1 MDLRS
6 SHSSAGRR
14 VGRPLIE
21 DDDGTG
27 NELIVRQRH
36 VEASGSHGRGAFE
49 SLPIEVQLR
58 LT

>member
-49 SLPIEVQLR
+49 SLTIKVQLR